1 MYRYLLVID
10 ENLIVR
16 RELDSPKFERY
27 DAESKQWILDWDLSE
42 IFTGDVRTK
51 PLKEDEAWTML
62 NSQS

>member
-16 RELDSPKFERY
+16 REPDSPKFERY
-27 DAESKQWILDWDLSE
+27 DAESKQWIPDWDLSE

-51 PLKEDEAWTML
+51 PLKEDEVWTML